1 MSAPI
6 VFISY
11 SHDSKLHKTWVAKL
25 ATDLRGN
32 GVDVVLDQWD
42 LALGQDVA
50 LFMQRGVAS
59 SDRVIMVCSEEYV
72 KKADGGSG
80 GVGYERLV
88 ITSEVVENIDTKKFI
103 PVIRGN
109 TSSLKVP
116 RCIGPRLYVD
126 FTRDDDYVPKLEE
139 LLREILNSPASAKPA
154 LGSNP
159 FSGSVIPGGP
169 PVRMVGPTGIT
180 VSGAALLDD
189 AWFFKHADSAA
200 AGHAKLGFKALT
212 ELRYALHSPI
222 NKSQLE
228 LLNAV
233 RKSEIRTFGWPIG
246 IMLENRDEYRPRP
259 AVDGIRAEVAV
270 EKAMLTDRSSYDY
283 WALRTNGDF
292 YLLQS
297 LFEDD
302 RDPTAIFF
310 NSRLVRVTE
319 ALMFAANL
327 YEALGVPGDAKLS
340 IRVTHRGIAGRRLS
354 SSNPMRGLF
363 MRASALEDESQVEIV
378 EEIGRLRDNIVADV
392 RKITEPLFML
402 FDFTEFDTKVYEE
415 IITSFVN
422 GRAT

>member
-1 MSAPI
+1 MTPPK
-6 VFISY
+6 VLISY
-11 SHDSKLHKTWVAKL
+11 SHDSKEHKSWVGKL

-42 LALGQDVA
+42 LALGQDIA

-59 SDRVIMVCSEEYV
+59 SDRVIMVCSEQYV
-72 KKADGGSG
+72 KKADAGSG
-80 GVGYERLV
+80 GVGYERLI

-109 TSSLKVP
+109 TSSPKVP
-116 RCIGPRLYVD
+116 RFMGPRLYID
-126 FTRDDDYVPKLEE
+126 FTNNDDYLPKLEE
-139 LLREILNSPASAKPA
+139 LLREIHNSPATAKPA

-169 PVRMVGPTGIT
+169 AMRMVGPTGIT
-180 VSGAALLDD
+180 VSGAPLLDD
-189 AWFFKHADSAA
+189 PWFVKHAESAA
-200 AGHAKLGFKALT
+200 TGHSKLGFQALT
-212 ELRYALHSPI
+212 ELRYGLHSPI

-233 RKSEIRTFGWPIG
+233 RKSEIHTFGWPIG
-246 IMLENRDEYRPRP
+246 ILLENKDEYRPRP
-259 AVDGIRAEVAV
+259 ITDGIRAEVAI
-270 EKAMLTDRSSYDY
+270 EQSPLTGRSSYDY
-283 WALRTNGDF
+283 WALRCSGDF

-302 RDPTAIFF
+302 RDPNAIFF

-327 YEALGVPGDAKLS
+327 YDALGVPGDTKIS
-340 IRVTHRGIAGRRLS
+340 IRVIHRGIAGRTLS
-354 SSNPMRGLF
+354 SANPMRRLF
-363 MRASALEDESQVEIV
+363 LPRTTQVDESQVEIV
-378 EEIGRLRDNIVADV
+378 EEVGRLRENIVADV